1 MMKYALIVA
10 GGSGSRMQSTTP
22 KQFIE
27 VGSLPILMRA
37 IRAFY
42 QYSQEIKIIVVI
54 PEEHF
59 TVWSK
64 LVENHHF
71 NIPCQLVKGGKTRF
85 ESVKNGLH
93 SVENEGLVAI
103 HDGVRPFITSQLIDQ
118 CYKSADEY
126 GSGVAAVIPKDSIRE
141 LTESGNRTLNRHQ
154 YRLIQTPQTFEVSII
169 KQAYLSTGDIGFT
182 DDASVA
188 ENVGIKI
195 SLVEGDYSN
204 IKITTPEDIKI
215 AQALLE
221 KDFNESN

>member
-10 GGSGSRMQSTTP
+10 GGRGSRMQSTTP

-27 VGSLPILMRA
+27 VGGLPILMRA

-42 QYSQEIKIIVVI
+42 QYSQTIKIIVVI

-59 TVWSK
+59 TLWSK
-64 LVENHHF
+64 LAENHHF

-93 SVENEGLVAI
+93 SIENEGLVAI
-103 HDGVRPFITSQLIDQ
+103 HDGVRPFVTSQLIDQ

-126 GSGVAAVIPKDSIRE
+126 GSGVAAVIPKDSSPE
-141 LTESGNRTLNRHQ
+141 LTETGNRTVNRHQ

-169 KQAYLSTGDIGFT
+169 KQAYLSADNTGFT

-188 ENVGIKI
+188 ENAGIVI
-195 SLVEGDYSN
+195 SLVDGDYSN
-204 IKITTPEDIKI
+204 IKITTAEDIKI
-215 AQALLE
+215 DQ
-221 KDFNESN
+221 

>member
-1 MMKYALIVA
+1 MIEYALIVA

-27 VGSLPILMRA
+27 VGGLPILMRA

-54 PEEHF
+54 PEDHF
-59 TVWSK
+59 TLWK
-64 LVENHHF
+64 NLIEIHHF
-71 NIPCQLVKGGKTRF
+71 DIPHQLVKGGVSRF
-85 ESVKNGLH
+85 ESVKNGLQTIDKA
-93 SVENEGLVAI
+93 GLVAI
-103 HDGVRPFITSQLIDQ
+103 HDGVRPFVSSQLIGQ
-118 CYKSADEY
+118 CYKTAKEY

-141 LTESGNRTLNRHQ
+141 ITDSDHKAVNRNQ
-154 YRLIQTPQTFEVSII
+154 YRLMQTPQTFEMSII
-169 KQAYLSTGDIGFT
+169 KQAYLSTDDIGFT

-188 ENVGIKI
+188 EYAGSKI

-204 IKITTPEDIKI
+204 VKITTPEDIKI

-221 KDFNESN
+221 IDFNKSN

>member
-1 MMKYALIVA
+1 MIKYALIVA

-27 VGSLPILMRA
+27 VGGLPILMRT
-37 IRAFY
+37 IKAFY

-54 PEEHF
+54 PGEHF
-59 TVWSK
+59 TLWHK
-64 LVENHHF
+64 LVLNHHF
-71 NIPCQLVKGGKTRF
+71 NIPCQLVKGGETRF

-93 SVENEGLVAI
+93 SMENEGLVAI
-103 HDGVRPFITSQLIDQ
+103 HDGVRPFVTSQLIDQ
-118 CYKSADEY
+118 CYISAQKN

-141 LTESGNRTLNRHQ
+141 LTELGNRTVIRNQ
-154 YRLIQTPQTFEVSII
+154 YRLIQTPQTFEMSII
-169 KQAYLSTGDIGFT
+169 KQAYLSTADIDFT

-188 ENVGIKI
+188 ENAGIKI
-195 SLVEGDYSN
+195 SLVDGDYRN

-221 KDFNESN
+221 KDLNESN

>member
-27 VGSLPILMRA
+27 VGGLPILMRA

-42 QYSQEIKIIVVI
+42 QYSQTIKIIVVI

-59 TVWSK
+59 TLWSK
-64 LVENHHF
+64 LAENHHF

-85 ESVKNGLH
+85 ESVKNGLR
-93 SVENEGLVAI
+93 SIENEGLVAI
-103 HDGVRPFITSQLIDQ
+103 HDGVRPFVTSQLIDQ

-141 LTESGNRTLNRHQ
+141 LTESGNRTVDRHQ

-169 KQAYLSTGDIGFT
+169 KQAYLSADNTGFT

-188 ENVGIKI
+188 ENAGIVI
-195 SLVEGDYSN
+195 SLVDGDYSN

-221 KDFNESN
+221 